1 MAADDEPKPIDIA
14 AAVRA
19 LEVTTLHS
27 RVNLDFLGLDE
38 EKLKRSQLSWEE
50 VLPVVQRDLPTHR
63 MSPDKYSK
71 IREAIRKAPDRL
83 KGAFYEAV
91 DSWRANAWP
100 GHRQKLIDELAKDF
114 GSRDYTE
121 RRLRDHL
128 ENWPELRGEALV
140 VRAGIAKLFSAG
152 RYFEEHVGDLIEL
165 KGTQVDARAVLTA
178 IVALRVHDHGDL
190 VADLLAKWVGDTV
203 WGQLMVALWADIP
216 AARGLPNHI
225 VEIAHLMR
233 QLPVTSADSLD
244 GFVLGDLSGASR
256 AAWRRSLGAA
266 IGDDAELKAAAGE
279 ALLWFGSNSEDL
291 LAQFAALEIN
301 EPDPVVALKPLLDH
315 PSRFLALRA
324 RSALDIRAKAAD
336 PMEPLLTQSELGDA
350 VAGGTHPIPPSR
362 TWLGD
367 ARLEQMLRTAFARAA
382 GSLAKEVPLTASSG
396 EENLVGKLF
405 ERIRGVCEQVTRD
418 AAILARETDRGE
430 RLTVALS
437 HRVIGKAEEGEEG
450 LKKGHRFSADVT
462 LIVRARRGSEP
473 PFSKRATFIQAKR
486 VRRGDAPETFHY
498 AVNMS
503 QMNDIAEQSSSSFLL
518 GVGPEVAGVTM
529 PVIPAQLMVD
539 RFGIEVAE
547 RRVHPDMAAKLGRSL
562 AGWLVDDVIGLWT
575 GDSDEDAVA
584 KASAGAGDC
593 DTIIVEVEVALVPA
607 DPERERVKR

>member
-1 MAADDEPKPIDIA
+1 MAVDDEPEPVDIA

-19 LEVTTLHS
+19 LEATTLHS
-27 RVNLDFLGLDE
+27 RVNLDFLGRDE
-38 EKLKRSQLSWEE
+38 EQLKRSRLSWEE

-63 MSPDKYSK
+63 MSPDKYST
-71 IREAIRKAPDRL
+71 IREAIRQAPDRL
-83 KGAFYEAV
+83 KEAFYEAL

-100 GHRQKLIDELAKDF
+100 GHRQKLVDEFAKNF
-114 GSRDYTE
+114 GSHNYTE
-121 RRLRDHL
+121 GQLRDHL
-128 ENWPELRGEALV
+128 ESWPELRGEAPV

-152 RYFEEHVGDLIEL
+152 RYFKEHLGDLVEL
-165 KGTQVDARAVLTA
+165 KGTQVDAREAMTA
-178 IVALRVHDHGDL
+178 IVALRAHDYGDL
-190 VADLLAKWVGDTV
+190 VADLLAEWVGDTV

-216 AARGLPNHI
+216 EARSLPKHI
-225 VEIAHLMR
+225 IEIAHLLR

-244 GFVLGDLSGASR
+244 GFVLGGMSGASR

-350 VAGGTHPIPPSR
+350 VAGGAHQI
-362 TWLGD
+362 
-367 ARLEQMLRTAFARAA
+367 
-382 GSLAKEVPLTASSG
+382 PLTASSG

-405 ERIRGVCEQVTRD
+405 ERLRGICEQVTRD

-450 LKKGHRFSADVT
+450 LKTGHRFSTDVT

-498 AVNMS
+498 AVDMS
-503 QMNDIAEQSSSSFLL
+503 QMNDIAQQSSSSFLL

-539 RFGIEVAE
+539 KFGIEVAE
-547 RRVHPDMAAKLGRSL
+547 RRVHPDMAAKLGRSF

-575 GDSDEDAVA
+575 GDPAEHAVA
-584 KASAGAGDC
+584 KASAGAGDR
-593 DTIIVEVEVALVPA
+593 DTIIVEVEVALLPA